1 MKKDFITLA
10 DFTAAELYEFIN
22 IAKEIKKKPN
32 SFKNTLKGKTLAMI
46 FQKPSTRTRVSFE
59 VAMYQLGGLALFL
72 SSSELQLGRGETI
85 SDTARV
91 LSRYVDAIVARTYS
105 HNDIIELAKFSTI
118 PVINGLSDLLHP
130 CQALAD
136 FFTVM
141 EKKKYFQ
148 GIKFSYIGDGN
159 NVCHSL
165 LIGASILGINISV
178 ATPQNYNPS
187 EEIINIA
194 KKNAKESGASIE
206 ITNNPEEAATAAD
219 VIYTDVWVSMG
230 QEKERDKKLKAFE
243 GFQINKKLFSLA
255 KSDAIFMH
263 CLPAHRGE
271 EVSEDIIDSE
281 NSIIFDQAE
290 NRLHIQKAILVKLI
304 SSQK

>member
-1 MKKDFITLA
+1 MKRDFITLA

-32 SFKNTLKGKTLAMI
+32 SFKNSLKGKTLAMI

-105 HNDIIELAKFSTI
+105 HNDIKELAKFSTV

-136 FFTVM
+136 FFTLM
-141 EKKKYFQ
+141 EKKNHFQ

-178 ATPQNYNPS
+178 ATPQNYKPS

-194 KKNAKESGASIE
+194 KRNAKESGASIE
-206 ITNNPEEAATAAD
+206 ITNNPEEAATASD

-230 QEKERDKKLKAFE
+230 QEKEREEKLKAFE
-243 GFQINKKLFSLA
+243 GFQVNKKLFSLA
-255 KSDAIFMH
+255 KPDAIFMH

-271 EVSEDIIDSE
+271 EASEDVIDNK
-281 NSIIFDQAE
+281 NSVIFDQAE
-290 NRLHIQKAILVKLI
+290 NRLHIQKAILVKLMV
-304 SSQK
+304 SKK